1 MGLERQHRG
10 SASLLQLE
18 RGQREQRQEAEVLW
32 LERVTEQ
39 DIAQYL
45 GAADPLLPRRLHH
58 LADGIPALVE
68 SLSADEL
75 SFVIGH
81 EMGTSSAVT
90 ASTANSETFWFN
102 IGMLSPLC
110 CQFRELGFSGFRY

>member
-1 MGLERQHRG
+1 MWEYLDHASPLWGYILRYLAPEICQDLPVLLVATATAAGPLATLPAERRSAVLEAAQI
-10 SASLLQLE
+10 LKE
-18 RGQREQRQEAEVLW
+18 RQEAEVLW

-68 SLSADEL
+68 NLWQQWQEA
-75 SFVIGH
+75 I
-81 EMGTSSAVT
+81 
-90 ASTANSETFWFN
+90 
-102 IGMLSPLC
+102 P
-110 CQFRELGFSGFRY
+110 R